1 MPGLKP
7 EHISETRATTEAYSM
22 KRITLS
28 PRPDWQSKV
37 EAVGLTYHSP
47 ESMPHPYWD
56 ESAAYE
62 FTSGE
67 IDTLEAAGNTM
78 QEMCLAAAQHVIDNK
93 RYTELDIPAAAI
105 PVIERAW
112 EQEPPAIYGRFDFSW
127 AGEKSGQAPKLLE
140 YNADTPTSLLEA
152 AVVQWDWLKE
162 QTPHLHHS
170 SFLGGDPDQFNSIH
184 EKLIAKWKDLIPYLQ
199 QPLYFAG
206 VDEPEDQLTLVY
218 LRDTAEQAGLKTLQM
233 FMEEIGWNEDAKAF
247 LDPAEDQMFSIFK
260 LYPWEAMVREEFG
273 VHALDTYPQMR
284 WIEPIWKMLLSNK
297 GILPI
302 LWELYP
308 NHELLL
314 PAFFEPEATG
324 PVTSEWTQVNDGGF
338 GRGHNSAP
346 IPSSLSKL
354 ASGPFGMRDYVSKP
368 LLSREG
374 ANIKIVRN
382 GSTVME
388 TDGMYD
394 GPRIVQALAPDAVF
408 QAADNQMR
416 YPVLGV
422 WMVDQE
428 CCGMGIRE
436 SRTPVTDN
444 LSSFIPHYF
453 V

>member
-1 MPGLKP
+1 
-7 EHISETRATTEAYSM
+7 M

-170 SFLGGDPDQFNSIH
+170 AFLGGDPDQFNSIH

>member
-1 MPGLKP
+1 
-7 EHISETRATTEAYSM
+7 M
-22 KRITLS
+22 KRISLA

-47 ESMPHPYWD
+47 EVMPYPYWD

-62 FTSGE
+62 FTSSE
-67 IDTLEAAGNTM
+67 VDTLEAAGNTM
-78 QEMCLAAAQHVIDNK
+78 QEMCLAAAQHIIDNK
-93 RYTELDIPAAAI
+93 RYAELEIPEAAI
-105 PVIERAW
+105 PVIELAW
-112 EQEPPAIYGRFDFSW
+112 NQEPPALYGRFDFSW
-127 AGEKSGQAPKLLE
+127 ASEHSGSAPKLLE
-140 YNADTPTSLLEA
+140 YNADTPTALLEA

-162 QTPHLHHS
+162 VTPNLKHPLH
-170 SFLGGDPDQFNSIH
+170 GGDPDQFNSIH
-184 EKLIAKWKDLIPYLQ
+184 DKLIAKWKDLIPYLQ

-206 VDEPEDQLTLVY
+206 IDEPEDQLTLVY
-218 LRDTAEQAGLKTLQM
+218 LRDTAQQAGFQTLQM
-233 FMEEIGWNEDAKAF
+233 FMEEIGWNADAQAF
-247 LDPAEDQMFSIFK
+247 LDPNEDQMFSVFK
-260 LYPWEAMVREEFG
+260 LYPWEAMVAEEFG
-273 VHALDTYPQMR
+273 QPALETYQQMR

-314 PAFFEPEATG
+314 EAHFEPAAPATSTNGASAPAATG
-324 PVTSEWTQVNDGGF
+324 WSGVNTGF
-338 GRGHNSAP
+338 GSGSAP
-346 IPSSLSKL
+346 HSIIP
-354 ASGPFGMRDYVSKP
+354 APTGPGRMRNYVRKP

-374 ANIKIVRN
+374 ANVTVVRD
-382 GSTVME
+382 GATVFE
-388 TDGMYD
+388 TAGTYL
-394 GPRIVQALAPDAVF
+394 GRQIRQALAPDAIF
-408 QAADNQMR
+408 PDADGKPR

-422 WMVDQE
+422 WIVDQD